1 MSRWMIE
8 GPQDLTLDPVRV
20 LRVRTIGGLV
30 DVVGT
35 DGPPRLEVHAVE
47 GPPLLVTHDEVSGE
61 LVVSYEDLTKKSLMA
76 WFQNARHRHTD
87 LKAFM
92 TEGRALTK
100 RHAEVSLA
108 VPWDC
113 TVEIGVVSA
122 HATVSGIHGTTTARS
137 IGGDLTLVGLTGTVD
152 ANTISG
158 SVDAESMAGDLE
170 VVTVAGSLTVIE
182 GTGGRVRANSVSG
195 PMILDL
201 DAVGR
206 SNVQLS
212 TVSGELTVRLPHH
225 GDMRVDVRSA
235 GGSVDSAFDELT
247 ATGRFGAR
255 HVSGT
260 LGEGSGRLQINSV
273 SGDVTLLRRAPE
285 GKVIA

>member
-8 GPQDLTLDPVRV
+8 GPQDLTLDTVRV

-47 GPPLLVTHDEVSGE
+47 GPPLEVTHDEVSGE
-61 LVVSYEDLTKKSLMA
+61 LVVSYPDLTAKHLMDRLQSA
-76 WFQNARHRHTD
+76 GKRSD
-87 LKAFM
+87 LRAFM
-92 TEGRALTK
+92 ADGRALGR

-122 HATVSGIHGTTTARS
+122 HATVSGMHGTTTVRS
-137 IGGDLTLVGLTGTVD
+137 VGGDLTLVGLTGTVD

-158 SVDAESMAGDLE
+158 SVDAESLAGDLG

-195 PMILDL
+195 SMTLDL
-201 DAVGR
+201 DEVGR
-206 SNVQLS
+206 SHVQLT
-212 TVSGELTVRLPHH
+212 TVSGELTVRLPHR
-225 GDMRVDVRSA
+225 GDMRVDVRTA
-235 GGSVDSAFDELT
+235 AGSVDSVFDELT
-247 ATGRFGAR
+247 TNAKFGAS
-255 HVSGT
+255 HVTGKI
-260 LGEGSGRLQINSV
+260 GEGSGRLRINSV

-285 GKVIA
+285 GKVSA

>member
-1 MSRWMIE
+1 MSQWMIE
-8 GPQDLTLDPVRV
+8 APQDLALDPVRV
-20 LRVRTIGGLV
+20 VRVRTIGGLV
-30 DVVGT
+30 DIVGT
-35 DGPPRLEVHAVE
+35 DGPARLEVHAID
-47 GPPLLVTHDEVSGE
+47 GPPLAVTHDEVSGE
-61 LVVSYEDLTKKSLMA
+61 LVVTYDDLTRKHLMG
-76 WFQNARHRHTD
+76 WFQGARGSD

-92 TEGRALTK
+92 SDGRALAQ

-113 TVEIGVVSA
+113 TVEIAVVSA
-122 HATVSGIHGTTTARS
+122 HATVSGMHGMTTVRS
-137 IGGDLTLVGLTGTVD
+137 VGGDVTLVGLTGTVE

-158 SVDAESMAGDLE
+158 SVDAESMAGDLN

-206 SNVQLS
+206 SDVQLS
-212 TVSGELTVRLPHH
+212 TVSGELTVRLPHR

-235 GGSVDSAFDELT
+235 SGSVDSSFDELGT
-247 ATGRFGAR
+247 SARFGAR
-255 HVSGT
+255 HVSGR
-260 LGEGSGRLQINSV
+260 LGEGAGRLQVNSV
-273 SGDVTLLRRAPE
+273 SGNVTLLRRAPE

>member
-8 GPQDLTLDPVRV
+8 GPQDLTLDTVRV

-47 GPPLLVTHDEVSGE
+47 GPPLQVTHDEVSGE
-61 LVVSYEDLTKKSLMA
+61 LVVSYPDLTAKYLMDR
-76 WFQNARHRHTD
+76 FQNAGKRSD
-87 LKAFM
+87 LRAFV
-92 TEGRALTK
+92 TEGRALGR

-122 HATVSGIHGTTTARS
+122 HATVSGMHGTTTVRS
-137 IGGDLTLVGLTGTVD
+137 VGGDVTLVGLTGTVD

-158 SVDAESMAGDLE
+158 SVDAESLAGDLG

-195 PMILDL
+195 SMTLDL
-201 DAVGR
+201 DEVGR
-206 SNVQLS
+206 SHVQLT
-212 TVSGELTVRLPHH
+212 TVSGELTVRLPHR
-225 GDMRVDVRSA
+225 GDMRVDVRTA
-235 GGSVDSAFDELT
+235 AGSVDSVFDELT
-247 ATGRFGAR
+247 TSAKFGAS
-255 HVSGT
+255 HVTGK
-260 LGEGSGRLQINSV
+260 LGEGSGRLRINSV

-285 GKVIA
+285 GKVSA